1 MKAYGRDFRCRI
13 PAALNED
20 LELWGRCAGAL
31 HRRPGVSMTY
41 VVCKRLAAAA
51 GVVARR
57 EHSGLLGIDLRRAE
71 LVERA
76 WAGAALTM
84 VEKSLLAGY
93 YVYRVRPEVL
103 CRALGV
109 PLREFDDRM
118 TSAACVLGEELK
130 RLAGERG
137 LCDNHGYN

>member
-20 LELWGRCAGAL
+20 LELWGRCAGA
-31 HRRPGVSMTY
+31 RRRRSRPSMTY
-41 VVCKRLAAAA
+41 VVCQRLAEAS
-51 GVVARR
+51 GVVTRQ
-57 EHSGLLGIDLRRAE
+57 EPGGLLGIDCRRAD

-76 WAGAALTM
+76 WARAVLTM
-84 VEKSLLAGY
+84 VEKTLLAGY

-103 CRALGV
+103 CRVLGV

-118 TSAACVLGEELK
+118 ASAACALGKELK
-130 RLAGERG
+130 RLDEERN
-137 LCDNHGYN
+137 LSDNNAYN